1 MGWSDFNSRFCAARL
16 IALGACAA
24 GILLAG
30 PTPAQAQ
37 SYPSKPVRIICTF
50 AAGGTTDVL
59 ARGVARQL
67 SEIWGQQVVV
77 ENRAGAN
84 TQIGAEHVAK
94 SAGDGYTLMVTSE
107 GTFVM
112 NPSLYEKLP
121 YDAAKD
127 FIPIT
132 TLVELKQVLIVSQK
146 VPVSNIK
153 ELIALARKEPGKLTY
168 GTTGLGSSSHL
179 NMEMLQSM
187 AQVKLTAVHYRGA
200 SQALIDMHG
209 GHIDMIFAA
218 SGIVADQ
225 YRAGTLKILAVSS
238 SHPRRRPAGPAD
250 HRRSRPA
257 GFRRH
262 LVVRLVRAARHAA
275 RDHRQDSHR
284 RRQEF
289 RERGLPQGLPR
300 TEHARAQHHR
310 ARCVRAFDQRR
321 PRALGQDHPRGGLEG
336 KLVQLRMRVYFSR

>member
-1 MGWSDFNSRFCAARL
+1 MRSSAIHSWLRVA
-16 IALGACAA
+16 ALGACISLMSIAVSH
-24 GILLAG
+24 
-30 PTPAQAQ
+30 AQ

-59 ARGVARQL
+59 SRGVARQL

-94 SAGDGYTLMVTSE
+94 SPGDGYTLMVTSE

-112 NPSLYEKLP
+112 NPSLYDKLP
-121 YDAAKD
+121 YDAARD

-132 TLVELKQVLIVSQK
+132 TLVELKQVLIVSPK
-146 VPVSNIK
+146 VAANNIQ

-179 NMEMLQSM
+179 NMEMLQNM

-200 SQALIDMHG
+200 SQALVDMHG
-209 GHIDMIFAA
+209 GHIDMVFAA

-225 YRAGTLKILAVSS
+225 YRAGKLKILAVSS
-238 SHPRRRPAGPAD
+238 RTRVAGLPELPTIAEAGLPGFDGTSWFGLFAPRGTPAD
-250 HRRSRPA
+250 VIKKIHTDVAKSFENEAFRK
-257 GFRRH
+257 GFLEPNMLEPNIIAPDVFASSINDGRERWA
-262 LVVRLVRAARHAA
+262 RIIRAA
-275 RDHRQDSHR
+275 
-284 RRQEF
+284 
-289 RERGLPQGLPR
+289 GLKGN
-300 TEHARAQHHR
+300 
-310 ARCVRAFDQRR
+310 
-321 PRALGQDHPRGGLEG
+321 
-336 KLVQLRMRVYFSR
+336 

>member
-1 MGWSDFNSRFCAARL
+1 MGWSDINSHFCAARL

-24 GILLAG
+24 SITLGGL
-30 PTPAQAQ
+30 TPAYAQ
-37 SYPSKPVRIICTF
+37 PYPSKPVRIICTF

-84 TQIGAEHVAK
+84 TQIGAEHAAK
-94 SAGDGYTLMVTSE
+94 SAPDGYTLMVTSE

-121 YDAAKD
+121 YDAARD

-132 TLVELKQVLIVSQK
+132 TLVELKQVLIVSPK
-146 VPVSNIK
+146 VGVNNIR
-153 ELIALARKEPGKLTY
+153 ELIALARQQPGKLTY

-200 SQALIDMHG
+200 AQALIDMHG

-238 SHPRRRPAGPAD
+238 HTRVAGLPDLPTIAEAGLPGFDGTSWFGLFAPRGTPPEIIAKIHAD
-250 HRRSRPA
+250 VRTAFDNA
-257 GFRRH
+257 GFRKSFLEPNMLEPNIIAPEMFARSINDG
-262 LVVRLVRAARHAA
+262 RERWGKIIRAA
-275 RDHRQDSHR
+275 
-284 RRQEF
+284 
-289 RERGLPQGLPR
+289 GLKGN
-300 TEHARAQHHR
+300 
-310 ARCVRAFDQRR
+310 
-321 PRALGQDHPRGGLEG
+321 
-336 KLVQLRMRVYFSR
+336 

>member
-1 MGWSDFNSRFCAARL
+1 MRSSVINSCLRAA
-16 IALGACAA
+16 ALGACA
-24 GILLAG
+24 LLA
-30 PTPAQAQ
+30 PLTPAHAQ

-94 SAGDGYTLMVTSE
+94 SPGDGYTLMVTSE

-112 NPSLYEKLP
+112 NPSLYDKLP
-121 YDAAKD
+121 YDATRD

-132 TLVELKQVLIVSQK
+132 TLVELKQVLIVSPK
-146 VPVSNIK
+146 VRANNIK
-153 ELIALARKEPGKLTY
+153 ELIELARKEPGKLTY

-179 NMEMLQSM
+179 NMEMLQNM

-209 GHIDMIFAA
+209 GHIDMVFAA

-238 SHPRRRPAGPAD
+238 RTRVAGLPELPTIAEAGLPGFDGTSWFGLFAPRGTPAD
-250 HRRSRPA
+250 VIKKIHTDVAKSFEHEAFRKGFLEPNMLEPNIIAPDAFARSIND
-257 GFRRH
+257 G
-262 LVVRLVRAARHAA
+262 
-275 RDHRQDSHR
+275 
-284 RRQEF
+284 
-289 RERGLPQGLPR
+289 RERWAKIIREAGLKGN
-300 TEHARAQHHR
+300 
-310 ARCVRAFDQRR
+310 
-321 PRALGQDHPRGGLEG
+321 
-336 KLVQLRMRVYFSR
+336 

>member
-1 MGWSDFNSRFCAARL
+1 MRSPIIR
-16 IALGACAA
+16 ACVSVAVLSA
-24 GILLAG
+24 CLSLS
-30 PTPAQAQ
+30 PLTPAQAQ
-37 SYPSKPVRIICTF
+37 GYPSRPVRIICTF

-67 SEIWGQQVVV
+67 SELWGQQVVV

-121 YDAAKD
+121 YDAARD

-132 TLVELKQVLIVSQK
+132 TLVELKQVLIVSPK
-146 VPVSNIK
+146 VPASNIK

-200 SQALIDMHG
+200 SQALVDMHG
-209 GHIDMIFAA
+209 GHIDMVFAA

-225 YRAGTLKILAVSS
+225 YRAGKLKILAVSS
-238 SHPRRRPAGPAD
+238 RTRVAGLPDLPTIAEAALPGFDGTSWFGLFAPRGTPAD
-250 HRRSRPA
+250 VIRKIHTDVAKSFENEAFRKGFLEPNMLEPNIIAPDVFARSINDGRERW
-257 GFRRH
+257 GRII
-262 LVVRLVRAARHAA
+262 RAA
-275 RDHRQDSHR
+275 
-284 RRQEF
+284 
-289 RERGLPQGLPR
+289 GLKGN
-300 TEHARAQHHR
+300 
-310 ARCVRAFDQRR
+310 
-321 PRALGQDHPRGGLEG
+321 
-336 KLVQLRMRVYFSR
+336 

>member
-1 MGWSDFNSRFCAARL
+1 M
-16 IALGACAA
+16 IALAA
-24 GILLAG
+24 GLVLSG
-30 PTPAQAQ
+30 PGPAQTQ
-37 SYPSKPVRIICTF
+37 TYPSKPVRIVVTF

-94 SAGDGYTLMVTSE
+94 SAPDGHTLMVTSE

-132 TLVELKQVLIVSQK
+132 TLVELKQVLIVSAK
-146 VPVSNIK
+146 VPVNSIAD
-153 ELIALARKEPGKLTY
+153 LIELARKQPGKLTY

-187 AQVKLTAVHYRGA
+187 AKVKLTAVHYRGA

-209 GHIDMIFAA
+209 GHIDMVFAA

-225 YRAGTLKILAVSS
+225 YRAGKLKILAVSS
-238 SHPRRRPAGPAD
+238 RTRVAGLPDLPTIAEAGLPGFDGTSWFGLFAPRGTPPEIVAKVHGDVRKSFENAAFRKGFLEPNMLEPNIIAPDVFA
-250 HRRSRPA
+250 RSIND
-257 GFRRH
+257 G
-262 LVVRLVRAARHAA
+262 
-275 RDHRQDSHR
+275 
-284 RRQEF
+284 
-289 RERGLPQGLPR
+289 RERWSRIIREAGLKGN
-300 TEHARAQHHR
+300 
-310 ARCVRAFDQRR
+310 
-321 PRALGQDHPRGGLEG
+321 
-336 KLVQLRMRVYFSR
+336 

>member
-1 MGWSDFNSRFCAARL
+1 MHAATIRSHMRVL
-16 IALGACAA
+16 RPIAYAMAMVLVG
-24 GILLAG
+24 LV
-30 PTPAQAQ
+30 PVQAQ
-37 SYPSKPVRIICTF
+37 TYPTKPVRIICTF

-59 ARGVARQL
+59 ARGLARQL

-121 YDAAKD
+121 YDAAND

-132 TLVELKQVLIVSQK
+132 TLVELKQVLIVSPK
-146 VPVSNIK
+146 VPVNNIK
-153 ELIALARKEPGKLTY
+153 ELIELARKQPGKLTY

-179 NMEMLQSM
+179 NMEMLQNM

-200 SQALIDMHG
+200 SQALVDMHG

-218 SGIVADQ
+218 SGIVAEQ
-225 YRAGTLKILAVSS
+225 YRAGKLKILAASS
-238 SHPRRRPAGPAD
+238 RARVTGLPELPTIAESGLPGFDGTSWFGLFAPRGTPPEIVAKIHAD
-250 HRRSRPA
+250 VRKGFDNASFRKSFLEPNMLEPNIIAPDVFARSINDGRERW
-257 GFRRH
+257 GKII
-262 LVVRLVRAARHAA
+262 RAA
-275 RDHRQDSHR
+275 
-284 RRQEF
+284 
-289 RERGLPQGLPR
+289 GLK
-300 TEHARAQHHR
+300 
-310 ARCVRAFDQRR
+310 
-321 PRALGQDHPRGGLEG
+321 G
-336 KLVQLRMRVYFSR
+336 K

>member
-1 MGWSDFNSRFCAARL
+1 MGWSGIKSYV
-16 IALGACAA
+16 CAA

-30 PTPAQAQ
+30 LSFAHAQP
-37 SYPSKPVRIICTF
+37 YPSKPVRIICTF

-112 NPSLYEKLP
+112 NPSLYEKLS

-132 TLVELKQVLIVSQK
+132 TLVELKQVLIVSPK

-168 GTTGLGSSSHL
+168 GTTGLG
-179 NMEMLQSM
+179 
-187 AQVKLTAVHYRGA
+187 R
-200 SQALIDMHG
+200 I
-209 GHIDMIFAA
+209 
-218 SGIVADQ
+218 
-225 YRAGTLKILAVSS
+225 
-238 SHPRRRPAGPAD
+238 
-250 HRRSRPA
+250 
-257 GFRRH
+257 
-262 LVVRLVRAARHAA
+262 LVRISTWRCCRAW
-275 RDHRQDSHR
+275 R
-284 RRQEF
+284 R
-289 RERGLPQGLPR
+289 
-300 TEHARAQHHR
+300 
-310 ARCVRAFDQRR
+310 
-321 PRALGQDHPRGGLEG
+321 
-336 KLVQLRMRVYFSR
+336 

>member
-1 MGWSDFNSRFCAARL
+1 MGWSDFDSHFCAARL

-30 PTPAQAQ
+30 LTSAQAQ

-132 TLVELKQVLIVSQK
+132 TLVELKQVLIVSPK

-238 SHPRRRPAGPAD
+238 RTRVAGLPDLPTIAEAGLPGFDGTSWFGLFAPRGTPPEIIAKIHTDVAKSFENEAFRKGFLEPNMLEPNIIAPDVFA
-250 HRRSRPA
+250 RSINDGRERW
-257 GFRRH
+257 GKII
-262 LVVRLVRAARHAA
+262 RAA
-275 RDHRQDSHR
+275 
-284 RRQEF
+284 
-289 RERGLPQGLPR
+289 GLKGN
-300 TEHARAQHHR
+300 
-310 ARCVRAFDQRR
+310 
-321 PRALGQDHPRGGLEG
+321 
-336 KLVQLRMRVYFSR
+336 

>member
-1 MGWSDFNSRFCAARL
+1 MRSSPIKVCLRAA
-16 IALGACAA
+16 ALGACMA
-24 GILLAG
+24 LA
-30 PTPAQAQ
+30 PLISAHAQ

-112 NPSLYEKLP
+112 NPSLYDKLP
-121 YDAAKD
+121 YDAARD

-132 TLVELKQVLIVSQK
+132 TLVELKQVLIVSAK
-146 VPVSNIK
+146 VPANSIQ

-179 NMEMLQSM
+179 NMEMLQNM

-200 SQALIDMHG
+200 SQALVDMHG
-209 GHIDMIFAA
+209 GHIDMVFAA
-218 SGIVADQ
+218 SGIVAEQ
-225 YRAGTLKILAVSS
+225 YRAGKLKILAASS
-238 SHPRRRPAGPAD
+238 RTRVA
-250 HRRSRPA
+250 
-257 GFRRH
+257 
-262 LVVRLVRAARHAA
+262 
-275 RDHRQDSHR
+275 
-284 RRQEF
+284 
-289 RERGLPQGLPR
+289 GLPELPTIAEAGLPGFDGTSWFGLFAPSGTPEDVIR
-300 TEHARAQHHR
+300 KVHTDVAKSFENEAFRKGFLEPNMLEPNIIAPEVFARSINDGR
-310 ARCVRAFDQRR
+310 ARWAKIIREA
-321 PRALGQDHPRGGLEG
+321 GLKG
-336 KLVQLRMRVYFSR
+336 N

>member
-1 MGWSDFNSRFCAARL
+1 MRSATITPRWRVMQWMALAAC
-16 IALGACAA
+16 ISS
-24 GILLAG
+24 IMLAG
-30 PTPAQAQ
+30 AAAAHAQP
-37 SYPSKPVRIICTF
+37 YPSKPVRIICTF

-132 TLVELKQVLIVSQK
+132 TLVQLKQVLIVSPK
-146 VPVSNIK
+146 VPVNNIRD
-153 ELIALARKEPGKLTY
+153 LVALARKQPDKLTY

-179 NMEMLQSM
+179 NMEMLQDM

-200 SQALIDMHG
+200 AKALVDMHG

-218 SGIVADQ
+218 AGIVADQ
-225 YRAGTLKILAVSS
+225 YRAGKLKILAVSS
-238 SHPRRRPAGPAD
+238 RNRVAGLPELPTIAEAGLPGFDGTSWFGLFAPRGTPPEVIARI
-250 HRRSRPA
+250 HRDVARSFDDE
-257 GFRRH
+257 GFRKKFLEPNMLEPNIISPDVFAQSINDGRE
-262 LVVRLVRAARHAA
+262 RWGRIIRAA
-275 RDHRQDSHR
+275 
-284 RRQEF
+284 
-289 RERGLPQGLPR
+289 GLK
-300 TEHARAQHHR
+300 
-310 ARCVRAFDQRR
+310 
-321 PRALGQDHPRGGLEG
+321 G
-336 KLVQLRMRVYFSR
+336 K

>member
-1 MGWSDFNSRFCAARL
+1 MLATIIKTNARL
-16 IALGACAA
+16 VACAA
-24 GILLAG
+24 SVMIAG
-30 PTPAQAQ
+30 LSVAAAQP
-37 SYPSKPVRIICTF
+37 YPSKPVRIICTF

-94 SAGDGYTLMVTSE
+94 SAPDGYTLMVTSE

-121 YDAAKD
+121 YDAARD

-132 TLVELKQVLIVSQK
+132 TLVELKQVLIVSPK
-146 VPVSNIK
+146 VRADNIR
-153 ELIALARKEPGKLTY
+153 ELIELARKQPGKLTY

-200 SQALIDMHG
+200 SQALVDMHG
-209 GHIDMIFAA
+209 GHIDMVFAA

-225 YRAGTLKILAVSS
+225 YRAGNLKILAVSS
-238 SHPRRRPAGPAD
+238 RTRVAGLPELPTISEAGLPGFDGTSWFGLFAPRGTPPEVIAKIHGDVAKSFENETFRKGFLQPNMLAPNIISPDVFA
-250 HRRSRPA
+250 RSIND
-257 GFRRH
+257 G
-262 LVVRLVRAARHAA
+262 
-275 RDHRQDSHR
+275 
-284 RRQEF
+284 
-289 RERGLPQGLPR
+289 RERWGKIIREAGLKGN
-300 TEHARAQHHR
+300 
-310 ARCVRAFDQRR
+310 
-321 PRALGQDHPRGGLEG
+321 
-336 KLVQLRMRVYFSR
+336 

>member
-1 MGWSDFNSRFCAARL
+1 MDWAAITSRMRVMRCAAVAASAVSL
-16 IALGACAA
+16 ACGAGDAA
-24 GILLAG
+24 H
-30 PTPAQAQ
+30 AQP
-37 SYPSKPVRIICTF
+37 YPSKPVRIICTF

-94 SAGDGYTLMVTSE
+94 SSPDGYTLMVTSE

-112 NPSLYEKLP
+112 NPSLYDKLP
-121 YDAAKD
+121 YDAAND

-132 TLVELKQVLIVSQK
+132 TLIELKQVLIVNPK
-146 VPVSNIK
+146 LPVNNIR
-153 ELIALARKEPGKLTY
+153 ELIDLARKQPGKLTY

-179 NMEMLQSM
+179 NMEMLQHM

-200 SQALIDMHG
+200 SQALVDMHG

-225 YRAGTLKILAVSS
+225 YRAGALKILAVSS
-238 SHPRRRPAGPAD
+238 RTRVAGLPELPTIAEAGLPGFDGTSWFGLFAPRGIPPEIVARIHEAVAK
-250 HRRSRPA
+250 
-257 GFRRH
+257 GFENEAFRKSFLEPNMLEPNIIAPDAFAASINDGRE
-262 LVVRLVRAARHAA
+262 RWSKIIRAA
-275 RDHRQDSHR
+275 
-284 RRQEF
+284 
-289 RERGLPQGLPR
+289 GLKGN
-300 TEHARAQHHR
+300 
-310 ARCVRAFDQRR
+310 
-321 PRALGQDHPRGGLEG
+321 
-336 KLVQLRMRVYFSR
+336 